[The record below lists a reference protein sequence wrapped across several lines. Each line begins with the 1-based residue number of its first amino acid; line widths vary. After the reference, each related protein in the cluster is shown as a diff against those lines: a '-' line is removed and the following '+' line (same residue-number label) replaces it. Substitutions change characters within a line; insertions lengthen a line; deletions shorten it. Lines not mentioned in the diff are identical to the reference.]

1 MFFYA
6 QKKERRKTSLLNK
19 KKGLIRL
26 KQLELLRKE
35 FKEVGY
41 TKSQIKEIEESV
53 GSGSFSDWIENLEVE
68 KSYWE

>member
-6 QKKERRKTSLLNK
+6 QKKERRKTPLLNN

-53 GSGSFSDWIENLEVE
+53 GSGSFSDRIENLEME